1 MVSSLAIVVARHG
14 GELRQ
19 GGVWRLL
26 CELGIF
32 ISRLPVGS
40 LLGYDVYY
48 ALAYA
53 DYFGLAHEGTCVR
66 LGLKDRLCKTLI
78 RYCNG
83 CKLWYSVRIMC
94 NDRLI
99 TGSLC

>member
-14 GELRQ
+14 GALRQ
-19 GGVWRLL
+19 GGIWRLL

-48 ALAYA
+48 AVTSA
-53 DYFGLAHEGTCVR
+53 DCFGLALEGTYVR
-66 LGLKDRLCKTLI
+66 LGLDDHLCKTLI

-83 CKLWYSVRIMC
+83 CKLWYSIRVMC

-99 TGSLC
+99 MGSLC